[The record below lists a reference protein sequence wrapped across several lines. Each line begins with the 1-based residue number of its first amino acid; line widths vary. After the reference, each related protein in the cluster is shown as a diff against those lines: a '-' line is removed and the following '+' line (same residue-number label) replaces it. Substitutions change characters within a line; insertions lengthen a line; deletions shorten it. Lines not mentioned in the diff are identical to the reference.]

1 MNKELLIQTINW
13 LEAGAPERKFNMIKM
28 IEYDDTPPKNWCG
41 TTCCIAG
48 YVWQQS
54 KTPEDIQGGLYV
66 YWDTIEAQA
75 AAMLGLKPA
84 IAHQLFYPSSS
95 DNRSYPGEW
104 EEITPAEAAQAIRNV
119 MAHGEPRWEEILDFD
134 AGDSY

>member
-1 MNKELLIQTINW
+1 MNKELLQQTINW
-13 LEAGAPERKFNMIKM
+13 LEAGAPERRFDMGKM
-28 IEYDDTPPKNWCG
+28 IDYDDKPNNWCG

-48 YVWQQS
+48 YVWQQQNS
-54 KTPEDIQGGLYV
+54 PSDVPTHNIYEFWNQ
-66 YWDTIEAQA
+66 IEVQA

-84 IAHQLFYPSSS
+84 IAHRLFYPSSS

-119 MAHGEPRWEEILDFD
+119 MAYGEPRWEEILDFEE
-134 AGDSY
+134 SFE